1 MQLQREDLVR
11 IYLSTMLIKLMM
23 WLVGKPDL
31 RINCLILRDVK
42 RMPPCKR
49 FALFIK
55 YSLPIF
61 LLEFRKNF

>member
-31 RINCLILRDVK
+31 RINCLI
-42 RMPPCKR
+42 
-49 FALFIK
+49 
-55 YSLPIF
+55 
-61 LLEFRKNF
+61 